1 MGKQIKDMTKE
12 ELREAGRKGGIKSG
26 ESKRR
31 KKAMKE
37 SLQCLLD
44 LKLKSGAWF
53 DVEMA
58 DSIQDLKGANITVEE
73 AIILAQIQKALKGDT
88 TAAQFVRDTSGNKPK
103 DEVEMNAMPVFLV
116 GDDEIAD

>member
-53 DVEMA
+53 DVEGA